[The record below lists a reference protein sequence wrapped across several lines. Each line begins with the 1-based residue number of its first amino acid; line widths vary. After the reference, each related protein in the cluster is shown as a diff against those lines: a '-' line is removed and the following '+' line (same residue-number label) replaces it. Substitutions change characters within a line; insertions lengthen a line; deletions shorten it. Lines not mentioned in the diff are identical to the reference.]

1 MSDSIPGLMG
11 SYDKCIS
18 LSEFLGEW
26 LEVWTRE
33 FIKDVVINGGLK
45 NINSPYH

>member
-1 MSDSIPGLMG
+1 MSDSLPSLIG
-11 SYDKCIS
+11 SYHKCIS

-26 LEVWTRE
+26 LEVWIRE
-33 FIKDVVINGGLK
+33 FIKDVINGGLK